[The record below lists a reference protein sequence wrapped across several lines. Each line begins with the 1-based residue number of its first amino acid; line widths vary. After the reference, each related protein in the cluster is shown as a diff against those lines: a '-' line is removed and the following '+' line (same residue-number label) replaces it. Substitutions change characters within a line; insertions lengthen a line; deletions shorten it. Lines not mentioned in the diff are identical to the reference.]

1 MGEAGATALIPLREE
16 RRDDA
21 DADELLRLLANETAG
36 DDADELL
43 RLNNPGTLTPAAT
56 LTGPG
61 PARIPL
67 TLATTPLKNPGRAGG
82 AGATTPCARAKALIP
97 ALGDGKLARDDAED
111 LRDATE
117 CLDADDARDAKECL
131 DADDARDADELLRLL
146 ANETAGD
153 DADEPLCLNNP
164 GPLNPGATLTGPG
177 APLKPLIFAPIL
189 LKNP

>member
-43 RLNNPGTLTPAAT
+43 RLNNPGPLTPAAT

-97 ALGDGKLARDDAED
+97 ALGDGKLACDDAED

-117 CLDADDARDAKECL
+117 CLDADDARD
-131 DADDARDADELLRLL
+131 DELLRLL

-164 GPLNPGATLTGPG
+164 GPLNPGTLTGPG
-177 APLKPLIFAPIL
+177 TPLKPLIFAPIL